1 MQLYTQELGFDT
13 YFLHSL
19 ASSLCPRSK
28 KQQALLLRIP
38 NHISHNILSWPSLL
52 GRLPDMDFIFA
63 ADRQEKHSIYLCT
76 ILVCFDD
83 LTA

>member
-1 MQLYTQELGFDT
+1 
-13 YFLHSL
+13 
-19 ASSLCPRSK
+19 
-28 KQQALLLRIP
+28 
-38 NHISHNILSWPSLL
+38 
-52 GRLPDMDFIFA
+52 MDFIFA